1 MATWHTKETIREAW
15 AEATRFSD
23 AVLDDAIATAKF
35 ELLAIGPD
43 LEDEN
48 VPTQGYREAHLLAV
62 KTVFASRKG
71 NAGAENGEI
80 GLEGIQ
86 VRRAHYRRS
95 TDIMALLYPE
105 RDWIA

>member
-1 MATWHTKETIREAW
+1 MASWHTKESIRAAW

-23 AVLDDAIATAKF
+23 EVLTEAIATAKF
-35 ELLAIGPD
+35 ELLKIGPA
-43 LEDEN
+43 LEDEAA
-48 VPTQGYREAHLLAV
+48 PTQGYREAHFLAV